1 MFVEGVST
9 GTDPA
14 TGRSVT
20 TTATFTMRSVVS
32 PFSARCGTNGSWQ
45 SATASGGTY
54 GLTCTISS
62 VTKDETIY
70 LRA

>member
-1 MFVEGVST
+1 
-9 GTDPA
+9 
-14 TGRSVT
+14 VT

-62 VTKDETIY
+62 VTKDETLY